1 MKKTGFKTIFFDND
15 GVLVDTEKCYFEA
28 NQLALKDYGITMSLE
43 DFQKYF
49 LRSSKGIYAILGDVS
64 QAAFEVFRK
73 KRKQYHMELLAEK
86 PIAIPGV
93 DRILPLL
100 AEHFRIGVVTS
111 SEKEPFERIHRRT
124 GFAPYFDFVICREDV
139 EFSKP
144 HPEPYLKALT
154 FADCKPEYC
163 LVIEDAERGL
173 RAALAAGLCC
183 WVIPGPM
190 ACGGSFTGAE
200 RVLGSLEEAAFLLL

>member
-1 MKKTGFKTIFFDND
+1 MKKTEVKTIFFDND

-28 NQLALKDYGITMSLE
+28 NQRALTDLGISMSLG
-43 DFQKYF
+43 DYQKYF
-49 LRSSKGIYAILGDVS
+49 LRSSRGIHAILGD
-64 QAAFEVFRK
+64 APKAFLEDFRK

-100 AEHFRIGVVTS
+100 SKHFRIGVVTS
-111 SEKEPFERIHRRT
+111 SEKEPFERIHKRT

-139 EFSKP
+139 KFSKP
-144 HPEPYLKALT
+144 HPEPYLKALA
-154 FADCKPEYC
+154 FAGCAPEHC

-190 ACGGSFTGAE
+190 ACGGSFSGAG
-200 RVLGSLEEAAFLLL
+200 RILGSLEEAASLLL